1 MSRIVLVRHGPSAHV
16 AEARLLDRAALQQW
30 RSAYDDAGIRP
41 SELPPHAL
49 IAQAAA
55 ANHVI
60 ASDMRRAMESAS
72 RLAPGR
78 SIQTSSLLRESP
90 LAIPHWPTR
99 LPLVAWAMIINAAWS
114 WRVLRGEEVS
124 AAERARADDAAEW
137 LANKVADGS
146 VAVVVTHGVFRR
158 LVAQQ
163 LRVRGWT
170 NVQRDGGYRP
180 WSSWHLDSP
189 SRPA

>member
-1 MSRIVLVRHGPSAHV
+1 MVGSWLDAESHTGDRVYNGFCCLRDSTQLSSGVSRSKCMSRIVLVRHGPSAHV

-78 SIQTSSLLRESP
+78 SIQ
-90 LAIPHWPTR
+90 
-99 LPLVAWAMIINAAWS
+99 
-114 WRVLRGEEVS
+114 
-124 AAERARADDAAEW
+124 
-137 LANKVADGS
+137 
-146 VAVVVTHGVFRR
+146 
-158 LVAQQ
+158 
-163 LRVRGWT
+163 
-170 NVQRDGGYRP
+170 
-180 WSSWHLDSP
+180 
-189 SRPA
+189 